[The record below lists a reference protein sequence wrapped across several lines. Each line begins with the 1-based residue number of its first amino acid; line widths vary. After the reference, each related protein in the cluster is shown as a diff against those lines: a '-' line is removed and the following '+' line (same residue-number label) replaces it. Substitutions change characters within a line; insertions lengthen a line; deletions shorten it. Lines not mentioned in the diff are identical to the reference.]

1 MAAVHIAGHP
11 ALDFIGTLSERGSK
25 DVEELRQ
32 PQDLMQW
39 FIDADVVDR
48 PEQATEHDL
57 AAART
62 LRASLF
68 RALESWKRGEGVPDE
83 HRLALNT
90 ASTSGQPRI
99 TMQPDQS
106 IVREGTAQQ
115 CLGAIA
121 ASFLQL
127 IASTDPSQVRWCADR
142 TCTHPFIDRSR
153 AQRRRW
159 CEMKSCGTRNK
170 QRELRARKTD

>member
-32 PQDLMQW
+32 PQDLTQW
-39 FIDADVVDR
+39 FIDADVVDQL
-48 PEQATEHDL
+48 EEATEHDL
-57 AAART
+57 AAARS
-62 LRASLF
+62 LRESLF
-68 RALESWKRGEGVPDE
+68 LAFECWKTGERLPDE
-83 HRLALNT
+83 HRLALNA
-90 ASTSGQPRI
+90 ASASGHPRI
-99 TMQPDQS
+99 AMQSDQS
-106 IVREGTAQQ
+106 IVREGTPQQ

-121 ASFLQL
+121 VAFLQL

-142 TCTHPFIDRSR
+142 TCTHPFIDTSR

-170 QRELRARKTD
+170 QRELRARQSE